1 MLYRRHLLFKDFNLR
16 LHLLLELDN
25 LIFMTLYF
33 FVFGE
38 RQLFD
43 NQVGLLPYLGDL
55 KFKLLYCY

>member
-1 MLYRRHLLFKDFNLR
+1 
-16 LHLLLELDN
+16 
-25 LIFMTLYF
+25 MTLYF

-55 KFKLLYCY
+55 KFKLLYCYWWLYQNVMVVTLN